1 MWQKRI
7 KANLL
12 KWQDSKYRSFQLKL
26 IPNLQANTIIGV
38 RTPQLKKY
46 AQYLATQK
54 NIQEFLCAVPHQY
67 FEENQLHAFIIS
79 LDKNFSHCIEAV
91 SLFLPYINNWATC
104 DQLSPTIFNQY
115 RQELFGYL
123 KQWLH
128 SQHPYT
134 IRFAIKILMQ
144 HFLDEDFTLGYPQ
157 LVARVNSK
165 EYYVKM
171 MIAWYFATALAKQY
185 QTVLPFLTNH
195 CLCPWTHNKTIQK
208 ACESK
213 RLTAKQKIYLRSL
226 RVKLRALP

>member
-91 SLFLPYINNWATC
+91 SLFLPYINNWATRP
-104 DQLSPTIFNQY
+104 LH
-115 RQELFGYL
+115 RQ
-123 KQWLH
+123 
-128 SQHPYT
+128 STP
-134 IRFAIKILMQ
+134 RSA
-144 HFLDEDFTLGYPQ
+144 D
-157 LVARVNSK
+157 S
-165 EYYVKM
+165 
-171 MIAWYFATALAKQY
+171 
-185 QTVLPFLTNH
+185 
-195 CLCPWTHNKTIQK
+195 
-208 ACESK
+208 
-213 RLTAKQKIYLRSL
+213 RSL
-226 RVKLRALP
+226 AERPAPHGSREVEIGRASCRERV